1 MEVGDSIAKI
11 SSMIKMNTWAWIGV
25 GGGIAGM
32 LVGLYTA
39 FSVGGSM
46 GSTFSLIFLGV
57 FGLVFF
63 IIWRTFIGP
72 MVNTSR
78 LQKTGIP
85 AVATIL
91 EVRDTGVTVN
101 NNPQV
106 KLVLEVRNNLGHK
119 YTTSCRTMVSRIN
132 PFAFQPGM
140 QVRVKIDPRNEQNVV
155 IDYSGDTATKSTAAA
170 AATATAGNYSQADV
184 SKLQAELEKMQ
195 AENTAISATGR
206 PARAIIKKYTWLG
219 AYVNGQN
226 PYAELEVE
234 VLPEASAAFSATVR
248 GVISEAS
255 VEKYQPGKE
264 IYVKYDFYDNSKV
277 TIDHS

>member
-1 MEVGDSIAKI
+1 
-11 SSMIKMNTWAWIGV
+11 MIKMNTWGWIGI

-57 FGLVFF
+57 FGLVFY
-63 IIWRTFIGP
+63 IIWRTFVGP

-78 LQKTGIP
+78 LQKTGLP

-140 QVRVKIDPRNEQNVV
+140 QVRVKVDPKNEQNVV
-155 IDYSGDTATKSTAAA
+155 IDYSGDAKPQQSSAASG
-170 AATATAGNYSQADV
+170 ATATGSYSQADV

-234 VLPEASAAFSATVR
+234 VLPEASAAFSAKVR

-264 IYVKYDFYDNSKV
+264 IFVKYDFYDNSKV

>member
-1 MEVGDSIAKI
+1 MEACESIAKI
-11 SSMIKMNTWAWIGV
+11 FSMIKMNTWGWIGV

-46 GSTFSLIFLGV
+46 GSYFSLLFLGI

-63 IIWRTFIGP
+63 IIWRTLIGP

-78 LQKTGIP
+78 LQKTGVP

-91 EVRDTGVTVN
+91 EVKDTGVTVN

-106 KLVLEVRNNLGHK
+106 KLVLEIRNNLGHK
-119 YTTSCRTMVSRIN
+119 YTTTCRTLVSRIN

-140 QVRVKIDPRNEQNVV
+140 QVSVKVDPKNEQNVV
-155 IDYSGDTATKSTAAA
+155 IDYSGDKAPKTSAATAAA
-170 AATATAGNYSQADV
+170 TNSGNYSQADV
-184 SKLQAELEKMQ
+184 SNLKAELEKMQ